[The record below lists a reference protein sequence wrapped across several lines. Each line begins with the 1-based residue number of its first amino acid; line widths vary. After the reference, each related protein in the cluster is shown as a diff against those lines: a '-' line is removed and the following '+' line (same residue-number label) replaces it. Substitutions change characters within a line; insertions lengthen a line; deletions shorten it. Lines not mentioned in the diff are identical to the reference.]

1 MAPLPSRG
9 GSFTTE
15 SGDESRKRDRKMKK
29 TKKLDE
35 KPSDSGCLRKAF
47 MGVDKVEDVVSGPI
61 DQQVKQLHKH
71 YQTVAQQPVQVR
83 CNMQLTPPIARA
95 FCPQQQRDLN
105 PIPYYTAYAADVPL
119 DVVQQSR
126 VLSGFDHLLKL
137 QECRKEQ
144 FVLSFTDCPDSHQ
157 LTSLLKGRRRREHRD
172 RTEGGRGREHAHTT
186 HSSS

>member
-29 TKKLDE
+29 TKKLE
-35 KPSDSGCLRKAF
+35 EDSGCLRKALR
-47 MGVDKVEDVVSGPI
+47 GVDMVEDAVSGPV
-61 DQQVKQLHKH
+61 DQQIKQLHRH
-71 YQTVAQQPVQVR
+71 YQSIAQQPVQVR
-83 CNMQLTPPIARA
+83 CDMQLTPPIARA
-95 FCPQQQRDLN
+95 FCPQQQRDPN

-119 DVVQQSR
+119 DVVHQSR

-144 FVLSFTDCPDSHQ
+144 FVLSFSESPDSHQ
-157 LTSLLKGRRRREHRD
+157 VTSLLKERKRREHRD
-172 RTEGGRGREHAHTT
+172 RIRGKEQAHT
-186 HSSS
+186 